1 LDVESAYSQNQL
13 QIHDLAATI
22 VRDGEIL
29 FATAEGRLSRNKH
42 DGAFRLHAKG
52 LVLRMRA

>member
-1 LDVESAYSQNQL
+1 LDVENAHSQNQL
-13 QIHDLAATI
+13 QTHDLAATI

-29 FATAEGRLSRNKH
+29 FATGEERLSRKKH

-52 LVLRMRA
+52 LFLRMRA